1 MSQCAFADKKFRGY
15 PQLLFGTYCIMRI
28 VTFMRYCPKQK
39 VEPSNCGCGQRHR
52 CPAYSSAGHSR
63 FSGTNHRCTPA
74 GSNVRRYDEFPDR
87 SMQGKTF
94 AEDGTE
100 KGLNRAEIWNGSMN
114 VIFVDIT
121 KIVGRC
127 NYSSS
132 ASNLPTLW
140 REAYVF
146 CWGT

>member
-1 MSQCAFADKKFRGY
+1 
-15 PQLLFGTYCIMRI
+15 
-28 VTFMRYCPKQK
+28 
-39 VEPSNCGCGQRHR
+39 
-52 CPAYSSAGHSR
+52 
-63 FSGTNHRCTPA
+63 
-74 GSNVRRYDEFPDR
+74 
-87 SMQGKTF
+87 MQGKTF

-146 CWGT
+146 YWGT